1 MSEAGVISRR
11 SLHNELVP
19 LLHDMILEGELR
31 GGDKINEQALCA
43 RFGVSRTPLR
53 EALKVLAS
61 EGLILLA
68 PNRGASVA
76 RITPQEIDE
85 LFPIMGAL
93 EALAGELACA
103 HITDAEV
110 EKIRTMHDA
119 MVQHYEKGQAGP
131 YFRLNRSIHE
141 AIFAAARNAALVQ
154 FYNTLLVRTHSVRF
168 TAKKSPARWS
178 EAIEDHIQML
188 DALEKRDGQRLSDIL
203 RWHLRHKADTVHE
216 SLEESARPSAAE

>member
-1 MSEAGVISRR
+1 MSETGVISRR

-76 RITPQEIDE
+76 RISPQEIDE

-93 EALAGELACA
+93 EALAGELACV
-103 HITDAEV
+103 HITDDEI
-110 EKIRTMHDA
+110 EKIRTMHNS
-119 MVQHYEKGQAGP
+119 MVQHYEKAQAGP
-131 YFRLNRSIHE
+131 YFRLNRAIHE

-178 EAIEDHIQML
+178 EAIEDHVKML
-188 DALEKRDGQRLSDIL
+188 DALEKRDGPRLAEIL

-216 SLEESARPSAAE
+216 SLEDSARPSAAE

>member
-110 EKIRTMHDA
+110 EKIRAMHDA

-168 TAKKSPARWS
+168 TAKKSPAKAAPKAPAKKAPKPAAAKPEPAPS
-178 EAIEDHIQML
+178 KPAAPAPEARTDVNP
-188 DALEKRDGQRLSDIL
+188 AGSWPFPTAKR
-203 RWHLRHKADTVHE
+203 
-216 SLEESARPSAAE
+216 P